1 MPFSALPHQSKLFLD
16 YLRDPVSLKRYYPN
30 AVASFLDISSFVPQ
44 VLTNYKSDR
53 NRLCDALVEI
63 NSNAGAC
70 DKTFD
75 NITILSEADTVAVVT
90 GQQAGLFS
98 GPLYTVYKALSAIK
112 ISAEL
117 NAAGIKAVPVF
128 WVATEDHDLDEI
140 SQTHFIDNAGGL
152 TESRYRPESY
162 AKYSP
167 VGNIVIDS
175 AITNTIDHLFD
186 ALPATEFSGS
196 IRDSLKECWSPGSR
210 IGDAFSKNLAS
221 ILGRFGIIIIDP
233 MHPGIKSLA
242 SPIYVDAIEKSA
254 EVVSHIRKKG
264 SELKT
269 DGYHVQVLVE
279 EDYFPLFRID
289 DEGRRVALRKV
300 VDGVYRSRE
309 ENKEFSIVELASIA
323 RDEPAR
329 FSPGVMLRPVVQDY
343 LLPTVCYFGGA
354 AEIAYFAQNSAAY
367 RVLDRPVTPIMHRQS
382 LTVVEAKHRRAL
394 DKFGLGF
401 TDLFDGSD
409 RIVERVGAKQLSPG
423 ISADLDSVEES
434 IGGALDRLDQDLS
447 QIDRTLSDSLAKRR
461 KKIMHHIAALQKSA
475 ARAQA
480 RKDATIERQIKAAL
494 DTLLPNGEL
503 QERIL
508 NVHSFINKY
517 GEYFIDMLYD
527 AVDLNDQAHRIIEL

>member
-1 MPFSALPHQSKLFLD
+1 
-16 YLRDPVSLKRYYPN
+16 
-30 AVASFLDISSFVPQ
+30 
-44 VLTNYKSDR
+44 
-53 NRLCDALVEI
+53 
-63 NSNAGAC
+63 
-70 DKTFD
+70 
-75 NITILSEADTVAVVT
+75 
-90 GQQAGLFS
+90 
-98 GPLYTVYKALSAIK
+98 
-112 ISAEL
+112 
-117 NAAGIKAVPVF
+117 
-128 WVATEDHDLDEI
+128 
-140 SQTHFIDNAGGL
+140 
-152 TESRYRPESY
+152 
-162 AKYSP
+162 
-167 VGNIVIDS
+167 
-175 AITNTIDHLFD
+175 
-186 ALPATEFSGS
+186 
-196 IRDSLKECWSPGSR
+196 
-210 IGDAFSKNLAS
+210 
-221 ILGRFGIIIIDP
+221 